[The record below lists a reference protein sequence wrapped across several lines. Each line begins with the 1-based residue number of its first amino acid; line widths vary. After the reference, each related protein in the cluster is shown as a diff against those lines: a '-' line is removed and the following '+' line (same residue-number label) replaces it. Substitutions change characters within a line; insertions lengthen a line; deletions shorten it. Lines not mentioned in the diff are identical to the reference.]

1 METKRVTEKAEKVFR
16 RHGGI
21 LRTAQALAAGIHPR
35 TLYGLRDQG
44 RIFPL
49 NRGLYRL
56 ADLPPLG
63 NPDLATIAVCLPSA
77 VICLVSALSF
87 QGITTQIPHQ
97 VDIALPRGTRSPK
110 LTFLPLR
117 ILRFSPSTFEKG
129 IETRTV
135 DKVKVRMYSPARTVV
150 DCFKFRNRI
159 GIDVAVEA
167 LRLCRQRRAATIGEI
182 LTYARLL
189 RMERVM
195 TPYLEAMQ

>member
-16 RHGGI
+16 KHGGI
-21 LRTAQALAAGIHPR
+21 LRTAQALAEGIHPR
-35 TLYGLRDQG
+35 TLYELRDQG
-44 RIFPL
+44 RVLAL

-77 VICLVSALSF
+77 VICLISALSF
-87 QGITTQIPHQ
+87 HGITTQIPHQ
-97 VDIALPRGTRSPK
+97 VDIALPRGTKSPK
-110 LTFLPLR
+110 LTFPPLR
-117 ILRFSPSTFEKG
+117 IFRFSPSTFEKG
-129 IETRTV
+129 IETRIV
-135 DKVKVRMYSPARTVV
+135 DKVKVRIYSPVRTVV

-167 LRLCRQRRAATIGEI
+167 LRLCRQRRVATIGEI

>member
-16 RHGGI
+16 KHGGI
-21 LRTAQALAAGIHPR
+21 LRTAQALAEGIHPR
-35 TLYGLRDQG
+35 TLYELRDQG
-44 RIFPL
+44 RVFAL

-63 NPDLATIAVCLPSA
+63 NPDLSTIGVCLPSA

-87 QGITTQIPHQ
+87 HGITTQIPHQ
-97 VDIALPRGTRSPK
+97 VDIALPRGTKSPK
-110 LTFLPLR
+110 LTFPPLR
-117 ILRFSPSTFEKG
+117 IFRFSPSTFEKG
-129 IETRTV
+129 IETRIV
-135 DKVKVRMYSPARTVV
+135 DKVKVRIYSPVRTVV

-167 LRLCRQRRAATIGEI
+167 LRLFRQRRVATIGEI

>member
-16 RHGGI
+16 KHGGI
-21 LRTAQALAAGIHPR
+21 LRTAQALAEGIHPR
-35 TLYGLRDQG
+35 TLYELRDQG
-44 RIFPL
+44 RVLAL

-87 QGITTQIPHQ
+87 HGITTQIPHQ
-97 VDIALPRGTRSPK
+97 VDIALPRGTKSPK
-110 LTFLPLR
+110 LTFPPLR
-117 ILRFSPSTFEKG
+117 IFRFSPSTFGKG
-129 IETRTV
+129 IETRIV
-135 DKVKVRMYSPARTVV
+135 DKVKVRIYSPVRTVV

-167 LRLCRQRRAATIGEI
+167 LRLCRQRRVATIGEI

>member
-21 LRTAQALAAGIHPR
+21 LRTAQVLAEGIHPR
-35 TLYGLRDQG
+35 TLYELRDQG
-44 RIFPL
+44 RIL
-49 NRGLYRL
+49 SLHRGLYRL

-63 NPDLATIAVCLPSA
+63 NPDLATIAARLPSA

-87 QGITTQIPHQ
+87 HGITTQIPHQ
-97 VDIALPRGTRSPK
+97 VDIALPRGTKGPK
-110 LTFLPLR
+110 ITFPPLR
-117 ILRFSPSTFEKG
+117 IFRFSPSTFGKG
-129 IETRTV
+129 IETRV
-135 DKVKVRMYSPARTVV
+135 LDEVRVRIYAPARTVV
-150 DCFKFRNRI
+150 DCFKFRNRV

-167 LRLCRQRRAATIGEI
+167 LRLCRQRRVATIGEI
-182 LTYARLL
+182 LEYARLL

>member
-16 RHGGI
+16 KHGGI
-21 LRTAQALAAGIHPR
+21 LRTAQALAEGIHPR
-35 TLYGLRDQG
+35 TLYELRDQG
-44 RIFPL
+44 RVLAL

-87 QGITTQIPHQ
+87 HGITTQIPHQ
-97 VDIALPRGTRSPK
+97 VDIALPRGTKSPK
-110 LTFLPLR
+110 LTFPPLR
-117 ILRFSPSTFEKG
+117 IFRFSPSAFEKG
-129 IETRTV
+129 IETRIV
-135 DKVKVRMYSPARTVV
+135 DKVKVRIYSPVRTVV

-167 LRLCRQRRAATIGEI
+167 LRLCRQRRVATIGEI

>member
-1 METKRVTEKAEKVFR
+1 METKRVAEKAEKVFR
-16 RHGGI
+16 KHGGI
-21 LRTAQALAAGIHPR
+21 LRTAQALAEGIHPR
-35 TLYGLRDQG
+35 TLYELRDQG
-44 RIFPL
+44 RVLPL

-87 QGITTQIPHQ
+87 HGITTQIPHQ
-97 VDIALPRGTRSPK
+97 VDIALPRGTKSPK
-110 LTFLPLR
+110 LTFSPLR
-117 ILRFSPSTFEKG
+117 IFRFSPSTFEKG

-135 DKVKVRMYSPARTVV
+135 DKVKVRIYSSARTVV

-167 LRLCRQRRAATIGEI
+167 LRLCRQRRVATIGEI

>member
-1 METKRVTEKAEKVFR
+1 METKRVAEKAVKVFR

-21 LRTAQALAAGIHPR
+21 LRTGQALAEGIHPR
-35 TLYGLRDQG
+35 TLYELRDEG
-44 RIFPL
+44 RIL
-49 NRGLYRL
+49 SLHRGLYRL

-63 NPDLATIAVCLPSA
+63 NPDLATIAARLPSA

-87 QGITTQIPHQ
+87 HGITTQIPHQ
-97 VDIALPRGTRSPK
+97 VDIALSRGTKGPK
-110 LTFLPLR
+110 LTFPPLR
-117 ILRFSPSTFEKG
+117 IFRFSPSTFEKG
-129 IETRTV
+129 IETHKL
-135 DKVKVRMYSPARTVV
+135 DEVKVRIYAPARTVV

-167 LRLCRQRRAATIGEI
+167 LRLCRQRRVATVREI
-182 LTYARLL
+182 LEYARLL

>member
-16 RHGGI
+16 KHGGI
-21 LRTAQALAAGIHPR
+21 LRTAQALAEGIHPR
-35 TLYGLRDQG
+35 TLYELRNQG
-44 RIFPL
+44 RVLPL

-87 QGITTQIPHQ
+87 HGITTQIPHQ
-97 VDIALPRGTRSPK
+97 VDIALPRGTKSPK
-110 LTFLPLR
+110 LTFPPLR
-117 ILRFSPSTFEKG
+117 IFRFSPSTFGKG

-135 DKVKVRMYSPARTVV
+135 DKVKVRIYSPARTVV

-167 LRLCRQRRAATIGEI
+167 LRLCRQRRVATIGEI
-182 LTYARLL
+182 LTYACLL

>member
-16 RHGGI
+16 KHGGI
-21 LRTAQALAAGIHPR
+21 LRTAQALAEGIHPR
-35 TLYGLRDQG
+35 TLYELRDQG
-44 RIFPL
+44 RVLPL

-77 VICLVSALSF
+77 VICLISALSF
-87 QGITTQIPHQ
+87 HGITTQIPHQ
-97 VDIALPRGTRSPK
+97 VDIALPRGTKSPK
-110 LTFLPLR
+110 LTFPPLR
-117 ILRFSPSTFEKG
+117 IFRFSPSTFEKG

-135 DKVKVRMYSPARTVV
+135 DKVKVRIYSPARTVV

-167 LRLCRQRRAATIGEI
+167 LRLCRQRRVATIGEI

>member
-16 RHGGI
+16 KHGGI
-21 LRTAQALAAGIHPR
+21 LRTAQALAEGIHPR
-35 TLYGLRDQG
+35 TLYELRDQG
-44 RIFPL
+44 RVLPL

-77 VICLVSALSF
+77 VICLISALSF
-87 QGITTQIPHQ
+87 HGITTQIPHQ
-97 VDIALPRGTRSPK
+97 VDIALPRGTKSPK
-110 LTFLPLR
+110 LTFPPLR
-117 ILRFSPSTFEKG
+117 IFRFSPSTFGKG

-135 DKVKVRMYSPARTVV
+135 DKVKVRIYSPARTVV

-167 LRLCRQRRAATIGEI
+167 LRLCRQRRVATIGEI